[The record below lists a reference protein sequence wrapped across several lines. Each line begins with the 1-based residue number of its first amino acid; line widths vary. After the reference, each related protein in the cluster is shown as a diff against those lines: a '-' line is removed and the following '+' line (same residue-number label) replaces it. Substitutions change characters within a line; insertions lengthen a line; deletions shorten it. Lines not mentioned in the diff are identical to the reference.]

1 MNYKDLNLHINNDM
15 YSIEVQ
21 GKKIN
26 IKKYLPI
33 NDKKDLIEITL
44 QKAEEPNGT
53 YNEILIDMYFNLYL
67 IYLYTDIIFT
77 DEDREDE
84 MKLYDQLESSGLLE
98 KIILKIPDNEY
109 DTLMGY
115 LEIMRKED
123 SSYKHSA
130 AAMVQK
136 MIVDLP
142 KNAEAAA
149 KIVENFNKEKYQE
162 VINFS
167 QHANG
172 NRPIP
177 FKQEQG

>member
-67 IYLYTDIIFT
+67 VYLYTDIIFT

-98 KIILKIPDNEY
+98 RIIDKIPDDEY

-115 LEIMRKED
+115 LETMRKED
-123 SSYKHSA
+123 SYYKHSA

-136 MIVDLP
+136 LIIDLP

-149 KIVENFNKEKYQE
+149 KIVQNFNPEKYQE
-162 VINFS
+162 VVDFA

-177 FKQEQG
+177 FKQTQG

>member
-1 MNYKDLNLHINNDM
+1 MNYKDLNLHTDNDM
-15 YSIEVQ
+15 YFIEVY

-44 QKAEEPNGT
+44 QKAEQADGT
-53 YNEILIDMYFNLYL
+53 YNEILIDMYFNLHL
-67 IYLYTDIIFT
+67 VYLYTDITFT

-84 MKLYDQLESSGLLE
+84 MKLYDELESSGLLE
-98 KIILKIPDNEY
+98 RILDKIPDEEY
-109 DTLMGY
+109 NVLMDY
-115 LEIMRKED
+115 LKAMRKEN

-136 MIVDLP
+136 LIVDLP

-149 KIVENFNKEKYQE
+149 KIVENFNPEQFKNVMEFAKY
-162 VINFS
+162 
-167 QHANG
+167 ANG
-172 NRPIP
+172 GRDI
-177 FKQEQG
+177 K

>member
-1 MNYKDLNLHINNDM
+1 MNYKDLNLHTDNNM
-15 YSIEVQ
+15 YYIEVQ

-33 NDKKDLIEITL
+33 NDKKDLVEITL
-44 QKAEEPNGT
+44 QKAEQADGT
-53 YNEILIDMYFNLYL
+53 YNEILIDVYFNLYL
-67 IYLYTDIIFT
+67 VYLYTDIVFT

-84 MKLYDQLESSGLLE
+84 MKLYDELESSGILE
-98 KIILKIPDNEY
+98 RILDKIPEEEY
-109 DTLMGY
+109 NVLMDY
-115 LEIMRKED
+115 LKAMRKEI

-136 MIVDLP
+136 LIVDLP

-149 KIVENFNKEKYQE
+149 KIVQNFNQEKYKE
-162 VINFS
+162 VIDFA

-172 NRPIP
+172 DRPIP
-177 FKQEQG
+177 FK

>member
-1 MNYKDLNLHINNDM
+1 MNYKDLGLHLNKDT
-15 YSIEVQ
+15 YSIEAQ
-21 GKKIN
+21 EKKIN

-44 QKAEEPNGT
+44 QKAEQSNGT

-67 IYLYTDIIFT
+67 VYLYTDIIFT

-84 MKLYDQLESSGLLE
+84 MKLYDELESSGLLE
-98 KIILKIPDNEY
+98 RIIDKIPDDEY

-115 LEIMRKED
+115 LEAMRKED

-167 QHANG
+167 QQANG